1 MAKKRLTK
9 LVDDQD
15 KFFAWLKKCPYT
27 FKYRYEMGGTIILTF
42 TEADPWW
49 DEDKEREDVGMD

>member
-27 FKYRYEMGGTIILTF
+27 FKYRYETLICQWLF
-42 TEADPWW
+42 F
-49 DEDKEREDVGMD
+49 